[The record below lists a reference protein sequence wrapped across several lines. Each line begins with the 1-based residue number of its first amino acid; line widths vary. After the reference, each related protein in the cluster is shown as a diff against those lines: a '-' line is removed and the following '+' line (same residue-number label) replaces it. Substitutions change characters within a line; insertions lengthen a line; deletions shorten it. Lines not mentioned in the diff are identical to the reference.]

1 MKAFGKDS
9 IITKRAALDIIESV
23 FGAGMEKTIDDDLF
37 SSIVDGMV
45 KDGLYEISEKEKQ
58 QLRALAAEIRN
69 N

>member
-1 MKAFGKDS
+1 MKAFGEET
-9 IITKRAALDIIESV
+9 IITKRAVLDIIESV

-45 KDGLYEISEKEKQ
+45 KGGLYEISEKEKQ